1 MQLERAPS
9 DAPSMAL
16 RPMIGDMPAGG
27 GARQSAALVLS
38 LMLARRIG
46 VALVQLAVVSLLVFI
61 VLRLL
66 PADPLAMLAPA
77 EASYQDV
84 AAMREALGLDRSIPA
99 QYAIWL
105 RDVLGGDLGRSTQLK
120 QPVLGLILAALP
132 MTLELVFAGLFVG
145 VTLGFAM
152 ALASF
157 HWRGGVFERVVEI
170 ISSLSQSIPEF
181 LWAILLILAF
191 GLGLHL
197 LPFIGPIDP
206 QFVVPSRTGFL
217 LIDTLLS
224 GQVDAFFSR
233 LSHLTLPAL
242 ALGLGKAPL
251 IVRILRSSLI
261 EAYTEEYVY
270 SARLRG
276 LNERRIL
283 FAHALRNAVLPTVS
297 LLGVQAGFIFGGTLL
312 IEAIYSFPGLGNLMI
327 SAVRFHDLPLI
338 QGITLTYCTVVLLM
352 NSLVDLIYV
361 WLNPRLRAQ

>member
-1 MQLERAPS
+1 MRLDPAQSDSPS
-9 DAPSMAL
+9 VAL
-16 RPMIGDMPAGG
+16 TPMIAEV
-27 GARQSAALVLS
+27 AAPGVVRPSPTFILPL
-38 LMLARRIG
+38 LFFRRIG
-46 VALVQLAVVSLLVFI
+46 VALIQLAVVSLLVFI

-66 PADPLAMLAPA
+66 PADPLALLAPA
-77 EASYQDV
+77 EASHEDV
-84 AAMREALGLDRSIPA
+84 AAMREALGLDRPITT
-99 QYAIWL
+99 QYGIWL
-105 RDVLGGDLGRSTQLK
+105 RDALGGDLGRSNQLK
-120 QPVLGLILAALP
+120 QPVLDLILSALP
-132 MTLELVFAGLFVG
+132 MTLELVFAGLFIG
-145 VTLGFAM
+145 VSLGFGM

-157 HWRGGVFERVVEI
+157 YWRGGVFERAIEVVA
-170 ISSLSQSIPEF
+170 SLSQSIPEF

-191 GLGLHL
+191 GLGLQL
-197 LPFIGPIDP
+197 LPFIGPINP

-224 GQVDAFFSR
+224 GQLDAFFSR
-233 LSHLTLPAL
+233 LTHLVLPGL

-276 LNERRIL
+276 LSERRIL
-283 FAHALRNAVLPTVS
+283 FAHALRNAVLPTIS

-338 QGITLTYCTVVLLM
+338 QGITLTYCMVVLLM
-352 NSLVDLIYV
+352 NTLVDLIYV